1 LLELALFDS
10 RAGYEPEQNRA
21 KYTPLDPYCLLQP
34 ALFESRVG
42 YEPEQNRAK
51 YAPYPGPLL
60 LC

>member
-1 LLELALFDS
+1 MIAGLGMNQSKTGLNIHHTLNPAAFIELALFDS
-10 RAGYEPEQNRA
+10 RA
-21 KYTPLDPYCLLQP
+21 
-34 ALFESRVG
+34 G